1 MFEHFVNRLHSE
13 IDLYELSIIDDD
25 TSDITAT
32 VREDI
37 LDQGEDTLTF
47 LGNYIEQIDTDLDR
61 KQLKD
66 FVHRLYKEAQE

>member
-61 KQLKD
+61 KQLID
-66 FVHRLYKEAQE
+66 FVHSLYKEAQE

>member
-1 MFEHFVNRLHSE
+1 MRLN
-13 IDLYELSIIDDD
+13 IIDED
-25 TSDITAT
+25 TSDITSS

-61 KQLKD
+61 TTIKRFCK
-66 FVHRLYKEAQE
+66 